1 MIIFVLKFFLLKY
14 INDLQKKI
22 RTRKGIIHIHSTYN
36 NTLITLR
43 TIQGEVINWSSAR
56 VCGFRGARK
65 RTPFAA
71 KIAIETVIRNG
82 VKIGIQWVRI
92 YISGPGSRREK
103 AIRRVYE
110 IGFRVVLIR
119 DITSLSH
126 NGCRPPKR
134 RWIL

>member
-1 MIIFVLKFFLLKY
+1 MKIFVLKFSSPGR
-14 INDLQKKI
+14 INNLQKKI
-22 RTRKGIIHIHSTYN
+22 WTRKGIIHIRSTYN

-43 TIQGEVINWSSAR
+43 TIQGEVISWSSAG

-71 KIAIETVIRNG
+71 KIATETVVRSG
-82 VKIGIQWVRI
+82 VEAGIQSVRI
-92 YISGPGSRREK
+92 YISGPGSGRER

-110 IGFRVVLIR
+110 TGFRVLLIR
-119 DITSLSH
+119 DITSLPH

-134 RWIL
+134 RWVL

>member
-14 INDLQKKI
+14 INNLQKKI
-22 RTRKGIIHIHSTYN
+22 QTRKGIIHIHSTYN

-71 KIAIETVIRNG
+71 KMAIETVIRSG

-92 YISGPGSRREK
+92 YISGPGPSRK
-103 AIRRVYE
+103 ISIRRIYE
-110 IGFRVVLIR
+110 IGFYMILIR
-119 DITSLSH
+119 DVTSFAH